1 MNQDTN
7 SDMTVKEPG
16 FFSKWFGYSGWRV
29 MSAKARIFTQIIY
42 RVFFLFGLAVLII
55 GYGMI
60 TESDPGGAPILALI
74 VVWYLIFQAF
84 INFIFVE
91 GSR

>member
-1 MNQDTN
+1 MRDDDTN
-7 SDMTVKEPG
+7 PEPS
-16 FFSKWFGYSGWRV
+16 FFARWFGFAGWRA
-29 MSAKARIFTQIIY
+29 MSVKARIFTQIIY
-42 RVFFLFGLAVLII
+42 RVFFLFGLALLII

-60 TESDPGGAPILALI
+60 TDSDPGGAPLLVMILS
-74 VVWYLIFQAF
+74 WFFIFQAF